1 MDVSGW
7 KMGKIVMDL
16 CQGKKGNSYIFQY
29 YMNVGVFE
37 ALTGKRRQE

>member
-1 MDVSGW
+1 
-7 KMGKIVMDL
+7 MGKIVRDL

-37 ALTGKRRQE
+37 ALTGKRRQK